1 MISNKELMV
10 GILPCKILVTG
21 KTAYV
26 ELLLFARLLHGM
38 SRAGRGK
45 GKMVVKWVRASANWS
60 PCGLGRTHEVS
71 RHLEASD
78 FVNVS
83 HLQKQLPAHY
93 CGSQQALGQESE
105 KPKEETWWQVI
116 ENGLGCCCTPTR

>member
-1 MISNKELMV
+1 MV
-10 GILPCKILVTG
+10 GILSCKILVTG

-38 SRAGRGK
+38 GRAGRGK
-45 GKMVVKWVRASANWS
+45 GKMVAKWVRASANWS
-60 PCGLGRTHEVS
+60 PCGLGRTHVVS

-83 HLQKQLPAHY
+83 HLQKQLPAH
-93 CGSQQALGQESE
+93 
-105 KPKEETWWQVI
+105 
-116 ENGLGCCCTPTR
+116 